1 MYNKTKVL
9 FKDFR
14 IIYNTLSAITQW
26 LFLLTYLTR
35 LTGSIFVKHR
45 SNVLDTIG
53 LVMLFLTLYYGLT
66 ISCALVD
73 QCYYGYTGE
82 ANEFTN
88 Q

>member
-1 MYNKTKVL
+1 MYNKIKERMS
-9 FKDFR
+9 KIR

-73 QCYYGYTGE
+73 QCYYGYTGD
-82 ANEFTN
+82 ANEFIN

>member
-1 MYNKTKVL
+1 MYKKRRMRKNL
-9 FKDFR
+9 RR
-14 IIYNTLSAITQW
+14 IINIPLSRLSDW
-26 LFLLTYLTR
+26 LFWMTYLTK
-35 LTGSIFVKHR
+35 LTGSILVKHR
-45 SNVLDTIG
+45 SNLLDTIG

-82 ANEFTN
+82 ANEFIN